1 MAAFEFVALDAKGK
15 QKKGVLEADS
25 ARQVRQQL
33 RDKQWMPIS
42 VEVTEEKNKK
52 SAFSSLFKRAIKT
65 RDLAMITR
73 QLSTLIGAGLP
84 IEEALKAAAD
94 QNEKKS
100 LKTMMLDIRSKVL
113 EGHSLAASLN
123 EFDYAFPKLY
133 RATVAA
139 GEHAGHLDTVLNR
152 LADYTESSDEAQ
164 SKIKMAAAYPII
176 LFVVSIIIVVVLL
189 TYVVPDIVDVFVK
202 NGQELPGLTVAMIT
216 ASDFLMDHGLKI
228 FIVLATFFTLFRW
241 RLRNESFKRK
251 FHLLVLNTPFFGKMV
266 KGFSTSRYASTLAI
280 LNSSGVPL
288 VEAMR
293 IAGQVVNNV
302 VIRER
307 LDVAT
312 QQVREGG
319 ALQPA
324 LQQTNV
330 FPPMMLHMIA
340 SGETSGELDQM
351 LERTATNQEN
361 DLQNTITTL
370 VSLFQPMMLLTMA
383 GMVVLIIAAIMLP
396 IVNMSKLLG

>member
-33 RDKQWMPIS
+33 RDKQWMPLS
-42 VEVTEEKNKK
+42 VEVTEQKNKK
-52 SAFSSLFKRAIKT
+52 SLFGNLFKRSIGVY
-65 RDLAMITR
+65 DLSMLTR
-73 QLSTLIGAGLP
+73 QLATLIGAGLP

-94 QNEKKS
+94 QNEKKH

-152 LADYTESSDEAQ
+152 LADYTERTHEAQ
-164 SKIKMAAAYPII
+164 SKIKTAAAYPII
-176 LFVVSIIIVVVLL
+176 LFVVAILIVVVLL

-202 NGQELPGLTVAMIT
+202 NGQELPGLTTAMIS
-216 ASDFLMDHGLKI
+216 ASDFLMDKGLYI
-228 FIVLATFFTLFRW
+228 LIALFVLFAGFKW
-241 RLRNESFKRK
+241 RMQKESFKRK
-251 FHLLVLNTPFFGKMV
+251 VHALLLKAPFLGKMV

-293 IAGQVVNNV
+293 IAAQVVNNV
-302 VIRER
+302 VIKER

-312 QQVREGG
+312 QQVSEGG
-319 ALQPA
+319 ALGSA
-324 LQQTNV
+324 LEQTKV

-351 LERTATNQEN
+351 LERTATTQEN

-370 VSLFQPMMLLTMA
+370 VSLFQPIMLLAMA
-383 GMVVLIIAAIMLP
+383 GMVILIIAAIMMP
-396 IVNMSKLLG
+396 IVNMSKMLG